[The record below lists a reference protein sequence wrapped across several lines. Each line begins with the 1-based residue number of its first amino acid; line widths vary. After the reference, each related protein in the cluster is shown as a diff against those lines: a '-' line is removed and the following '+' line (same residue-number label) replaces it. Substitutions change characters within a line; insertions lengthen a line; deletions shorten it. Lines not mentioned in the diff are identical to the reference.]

1 MSVLVLFCKLPIFS
15 LSVCTE
21 EFADVRDP
29 GSIYFDKARMMTA
42 WIKADAAMQ
51 ARQREERTAKELLE
65 QSRKDAMISELRRQ
79 MSDLQR
85 LQKHRSHHHASIESA
100 ESFENQMKLAQA
112 VALTGE
118 ETSASI
124 ILLALLR
131 YYKNYLIGGLVVLAF
146 LLFRFLFQKQLV
158 VAGRIQSHAMHRFLS
173 NYDDNV
179 VKRV

>member
-1 MSVLVLFCKLPIFS
+1 MYYISVYRIE
-15 LSVCTE
+15 SVSVEFLLE
-21 EFADVRDP
+21 EYEDVRDP

-51 ARQREERTAKELLE
+51 IRHREERAAKELRE
-65 QSRKDAMISELRRQ
+65 QARKEAMIGELRRQ

-85 LQKHRSHHHASIESA
+85 LQKHHHGHHGSLDTA
-100 ESFENQMKLAQA
+100 ESFENQMKLAQT

-118 ETSASI
+118 ENSVSFM
-124 ILLALLR
+124 LLTVLR
-131 YYKNYLIGGLVVLAF
+131 YYKNYLIGGLIVLAIF
-146 LLFRFLFQKQLV
+146 LFRFLFRKQLV

>member
-1 MSVLVLFCKLPIFS
+1 
-15 LSVCTE
+15 
-21 EFADVRDP
+21 VRDP
-29 GSIYFDKARMMTA
+29 GSIYFDKVRMMTA

-51 ARQREERTAKELLE
+51 IRQREERAAKELLE
-65 QSRKDAMISELRRQ
+65 QARKEAMIGELRRQ

-85 LQKHRSHHHASIESA
+85 LQKHHGHHGSLDTA
-100 ESFENQMKLAQA
+100 ESFENQMKLAQT

-118 ETSASI
+118 ESYVSVI
-124 ILLALLR
+124 LLR
-131 YYKNYLIGGLVVLAF
+131 YYKNYLIGGLIVLAIF
-146 LLFRFLFQKQLV
+146 LFRFLFRKQLV

>member
-1 MSVLVLFCKLPIFS
+1 M
-15 LSVCTE
+15 
-21 EFADVRDP
+21 RDP

-51 ARQREERTAKELLE
+51 AWQREERTAKEKLK

-85 LQKHRSHHHASIESA
+85 LQKHRGHHASLETA
-100 ESFENQMKLAQA
+100 ESVEKQMKIAQA

-118 ETSASI
+118 ENPASI
-124 ILLALLR
+124 ILLSLLR
-131 YYKNYLIGGLVVLAF
+131 YYKNYLIGGLVILAF
-146 LLFRFLFQKQLV
+146 FLFRFLFQKQLV